1 MRVVDRALA
10 GGMSRPIEGHCRE
23 RMRERVQE
31 AGGAAHVRLAGGA
44 AAWPI
49 PPAMGEGPL
58 LRAARVRGSARPPGA
73 RGHSASRSPGVLAA
87 LVSRLHT
94 DPPPALFCA
103 HD

>member
-44 AAWPI
+44 AAWRISPSVDEA
-49 PPAMGEGPL
+49 AM
-58 LRAARVRGSARPPGA
+58 LRRARA
-73 RGHSASRSPGVLAA
+73 RGASRHGGASRASATESAGVVTA
-87 LVSRLHT
+87 LL
-94 DPPPALFCA
+94 PPLQGATAPP
-103 HD
+103 

>member
-44 AAWPI
+44 AAWRISPSVDEA
-49 PPAMGEGPL
+49 AM
-58 LRAARVRGSARPPGA
+58 LRRARARGSARHPVGSAASAARGAGGLTARYSRLDRARPPPG
-73 RGHSASRSPGVLAA
+73 
-87 LVSRLHT
+87 
-94 DPPPALFCA
+94 
-103 HD
+103 